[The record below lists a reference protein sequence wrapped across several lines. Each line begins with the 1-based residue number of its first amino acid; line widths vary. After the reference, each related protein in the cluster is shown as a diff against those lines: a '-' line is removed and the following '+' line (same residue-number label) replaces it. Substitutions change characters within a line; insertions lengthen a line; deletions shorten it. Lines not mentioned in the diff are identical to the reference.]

1 MIRRSYEKMIF
12 KKLIVGQLGTN
23 CYIFGSDKTK
33 EIVVIDPGGNA
44 EAIIRSIDELNG
56 KPIAVLLTHGHFDHT
71 TKVGKIMRHFQIP
84 LMYNK
89 KEYDSGTFK
98 QKEANRWL
106 VEGDVI
112 KIGKINLLTLETP
125 GHSPGSLCFY
135 TSDVN
140 KFRGNEISGIVFTGD
155 LLFRGSIGRSD
166 FPGGNQNLLFESI
179 RKKIMHN
186 KKINDSFIVCP
197 GHMGLSTVGEERTN
211 NMFRKF
217 FL

>member
-1 MIRRSYEKMIF
+1 MIF

-33 EIVVIDPGGNA
+33 EVVVIDPGGNA
-44 EAIIRSIDELNG
+44 EAIINSIDELNG

-84 LMYNK
+84 LMYNR

-106 VEGDVI
+106 VEGNII
-112 KIGKINLLTLETP
+112 KIGEIKLLTLETP

-135 TSDVN
+135 TPDVDEFKGN
-140 KFRGNEISGIVFTGD
+140 KISGIVFTGD

-166 FPGGNQNLLFESI
+166 FQGGDQNLLFESI
-179 RKKIMHN
+179 RKKIMYN
-186 KKINDSFIVCP
+186 KGIDDNFIVCP
-197 GHMGLSTVGEERTN
+197 GHMDLSTVGEERAN

>member
-1 MIRRSYEKMIF
+1 MIF
-12 KKLIVGQLGTN
+12 KKLIVGALGTN
-23 CYIFGSDKTK
+23 CYIFGSNKTK

-44 EAIIRSIDELNG
+44 ETIINSVEELKG

-71 TKVGKIMRHFQIP
+71 TKVGKILRHFQIP

-89 KEYDSGTFK
+89 RAYNSGTYK

-106 VEGDVI
+106 VEGDIITIGEI
-112 KIGKINLLTLETP
+112 KLHTLETP

-135 TSDVN
+135 TSDVDEF
-140 KFRGNEISGIVFTGD
+140 KGNEIGGVLFTGD
-155 LLFRGSIGRSD
+155 LIFKGSIGRSD
-166 FPGGNQNLLFESI
+166 FQGGDQNLLFESI

-186 KKINDSFIVCP
+186 KAINDDFIVCP
-197 GHMGLSTVGEERTN
+197 GHMGLSTVGEERTT
-211 NMFRKF
+211 NMFRKY

>member
-1 MIRRSYEKMIF
+1 MIF
-12 KKLIVGQLGTN
+12 KKLIVGPLGTN

-33 EIVVIDPGGNA
+33 EVVVIDPGGNA
-44 EAIIRSIDELNG
+44 EAIINSVDELNG

-71 TKVGKIMRHFQIP
+71 TKVGKILRHFQIP
-84 LMYNK
+84 LMFNK

-106 VEGDVI
+106 VEGDII
-112 KIGKINLLTLETP
+112 KIGEISLHTLETP

-135 TSDVN
+135 SSDVN
-140 KFRGNEISGIVFTGD
+140 NFKGNEISGIVFTGD
-155 LLFRGSIGRSD
+155 LIFRGSIGRSD
-166 FPGGNQNLLFESI
+166 FQGGDQNLLFESI
-179 RKKIMHN
+179 RKKIMNN
-186 KKINDSFIVCP
+186 KGINDNYILCP
-197 GHMGLSTVGEERTN
+197 GHMDLSTVGEERTN

>member
-1 MIRRSYEKMIF
+1 MIF

-33 EIVVIDPGGNA
+33 EIVVLDPGGNS
-44 EAIIRSIDELNG
+44 EAIIRIIDELNG

-98 QKEANRWL
+98 QKVAHRWL
-106 VEGDVI
+106 VEGDII
-112 KIGKINLLTLETP
+112 KIGEINLFTLETP

-135 TSDVN
+135 SSDVD
-140 KFRGNEISGIVFTGD
+140 KFKGNEISGIVFTGD

-166 FPGGNQNLLFESI
+166 FQGGDQNLLFESI
-179 RKKIMHN
+179 RKKIMY
-186 KKINDSFIVCP
+186 KKGINDNFLVCP
-197 GHMGLSTVGEERTN
+197 GHMDLSTVGEERAN

>member
-1 MIRRSYEKMIF
+1 MIF

-23 CYIFGSDKTK
+23 CYIFGSDKTE

-44 EAIIRSIDELNG
+44 EAVIRSIDESNG

-84 LMYNK
+84 LMYNR

-106 VEGDVI
+106 VEGDII
-112 KIGKINLLTLETP
+112 KIGEINLLALETP

-140 KFRGNEISGIVFTGD
+140 KFNGNEISGIVFTGD

-179 RKKIMHN
+179 RKKIMYN
-186 KKINDSFIVCP
+186 KGINDNFIVCP
-197 GHMGLSTVGEERTN
+197 GHMDLSTVGEERAN
-211 NMFRKF
+211 NMFKKF

>member
-1 MIRRSYEKMIF
+1 MIF
-12 KKLIVGQLGTN
+12 KKLIVGALGTN
-23 CYIFGSDKTK
+23 CYIFGSNKTK
-33 EIVVIDPGGNA
+33 EVVVIDPGGNA
-44 EAIIRSIDELNG
+44 DAIINSIDELKG
-56 KPIAVLLTHGHFDHT
+56 KPVAVLLTHGHFDHT

-84 LMYNK
+84 LMYNR

-106 VEGDVI
+106 VEGDIINV
-112 KIGKINLLTLETP
+112 GEINLLTLETP

-135 TSDVN
+135 SSDVD
-140 KFRGNEISGIVFTGD
+140 KFRGNEIGGIVFTGD

-186 KKINDSFIVCP
+186 KGITDNFIVCP
-197 GHMGLSTVGEERTN
+197 GHMDLSTVGEERAT
-211 NMFRKF
+211 NMFRKY

>member
-1 MIRRSYEKMIF
+1 MIF
-12 KKLIVGQLGTN
+12 KKLIVGALGTN

-44 EAIIRSIDELNG
+44 EAVIRSIDESNG

-84 LMYNK
+84 LMYNR

-106 VEGDVI
+106 VEGDII
-112 KIGKINLLTLETP
+112 KIGEINLLALETP

-140 KFRGNEISGIVFTGD
+140 KFNGNEISGIVFTGD

-179 RKKIMHN
+179 RKKIMYN
-186 KKINDSFIVCP
+186 KGINDNFIVCP
-197 GHMGLSTVGEERTN
+197 GHMDLSTVGEERAN
-211 NMFRKF
+211 NMFKKF